1 MCVQVRAKIRKKAI
15 KCALWKLRLAEI
27 LSLPD
32 SPPSFSSDLK
42 NAFGE
47 LVKGECS
54 YNTIS
59 DLEIGP
65 YGLKKFKT
73 LDLIIYAY
81 HKNNTRLK

>member
-65 YGLKKFKT
+65 YGLE
-73 LDLIIYAY
+73 I
-81 HKNNTRLK
+81 